1 MADSSPPPPSAST
14 RSSAAKA
21 FKPRANVQRKAK
33 TETEKFLAEEAE
45 RTKGRTTAPKPR
57 GAKAGRGRGGAS
69 AVAEKSN
76 DKESRLRGEVQSGGV
91 FGAGSGEK
99 QKRGQGRA
107 SSGGASELLDEEGRV
122 VKQATDE
129 PEPATSAAPTTAD
142 ETKSKPKQT
151 AKSKGK
157 QKAAVTD
164 DVGAQGTADATVP
177 VKAVPVA
184 ETVISDDDEPDE
196 ERRDIERIWLSS
208 DEEEEEEEDEQQEEE
223 DEEDVVDQKGKHRS
237 VQRPRL
243 GGGSG
248 LRPVRAPRIAQP
260 VGDSDEVSAETKKQ
274 GKPLQG
280 SRAHDTIDVD
290 EMDVDDVEF
299 VKEVPS
305 SPELRKKQLSH
316 KKTAGKAKDL
326 RFAIETVEERAE
338 RLRTNEDV
346 HKLRQIFAPTQSDSK
361 GGKGKLSDRQQDRL
375 FLLQFPPITPFLID
389 PNAPPPPVDDD
400 EVMQVKQEGTT
411 AQPASGSTSKPTIK
425 KDPDAPSKSA
435 SQHTDGILTA
445 SSEQRLPAGLVG
457 KLNVHAS
464 GKITLD
470 WGGTDMEIRLG
481 TEVGFLQDAVLVEPP
496 RAGGGGDDDQ
506 TEGVEGGTA
515 DKGRGL
521 AYALG
526 QVEGKMVV
534 VPDFGKLYD

>member
-1 MADSSPPPPSAST
+1 MADSSPPHPSAST

-45 RTKGRTTAPKPR
+45 RAKGRTTAPKPR

-69 AVAEKSN
+69 AVPEKSN
-76 DKESRLRGEVQSGGV
+76 DKDSRLRGEVQSGGV

-122 VKQATDE
+122 VKQTPDE
-129 PEPATSAAPTTAD
+129 PGPATPAAPTTASQ
-142 ETKSKPKQT
+142 TKSKPKQT

-157 QKAAVTD
+157 QKAASTD
-164 DVGAQGTADATVP
+164 DVGAQGSADATVP

-184 ETVISDDDEPDE
+184 ETVISDDDERDE

-208 DEEEEEEEDEQQEEE
+208 EEEEEDEQQEEE
-223 DEEDVVDQKGKHRS
+223 DEDDVVDQKGKHRS
-237 VQRPRL
+237 IQRPRL

-248 LRPVRAPRIAQP
+248 LRPVRAPRTVQP
-260 VGDSDEVSAETKKQ
+260 VVDDDEVSTKTKKQ
-274 GKPLQG
+274 GKQFQR
-280 SRAHDTIDVD
+280 SRAHETIDVD
-290 EMDVDDVEF
+290 EMDVDEVEF

-305 SPELRKKQLSH
+305 SPELRKKHLSH
-316 KKTAGKAKDL
+316 KKTAGKGKDL
-326 RFAIETVEERAE
+326 RFATETVEERAE

-346 HKLRQIFAPTQSDSK
+346 HKLRQIFTPTQSDSK
-361 GGKGKLSDRQQDRL
+361 SGKRKLSDRQQDRL

-389 PNAPPPPVDDD
+389 PNASPPPVDDD
-400 EVMQVKQEGTT
+400 EVIEVKQEGTA
-411 AQPASGSTSKPTIK
+411 AQQASASTSKPTIK

-435 SQHTDGILTA
+435 SQHADGILTA
-445 SSEQRLPAGLVG
+445 SSKQRLPAGLVG

-481 TEVGFLQDAVLVEPP
+481 TEVGFLQDAVLIEPP
-496 RAGGGGDDDQ
+496 RAEGGDGDDDMM
-506 TEGVEGGTA
+506 EGIEGETA
-515 DKGRGL
+515 AKGKGK